1 MWWPLKLNLNTAL
14 LIARVLL
21 ALVFSVAGA
30 AKLAD
35 RSGSRQAIIGFGLPS
50 SIAGSLGLL
59 LPLAELA
66 TAGSTDTHLLGSIKK
81 EAISSCEYVRY

>member
-1 MWWPLKLNLNTAL
+1 MTTLL
-14 LIARVLL
+14 LIVRILL
-21 ALVFSVAGA
+21 ACDFAVAGV
-30 AKLAD
+30 AKLSD
-35 RSGSRQAIIGFGLPS
+35 RSGSRQAIVDFGLPS
-50 SIAGSLGLL
+50 SLAGPLGLL